1 MEPTPP
7 TGECEGFHDDLAVLA
22 IGALTGHDRARILSH
37 LEGCPS
43 CAAELEELS
52 AAADAL
58 ATLIPEAVPS
68 EGFSD
73 RTMAVIRAEQRGR
86 RQPLVRRV
94 AAVAAVVV
102 LLAVGAGAGA
112 VVASSVHHTPATAF
126 WTAPLHSTRGAQ
138 GSVVLVSSGQKDWL
152 MMDLYDAPTAGRVS
166 CTLALDDGS
175 HLSIGKFSLAAG
187 YGLWTAPIPVPASS
201 VRWVNVV
208 SETGSTVASARIGSG
223 A

>member
-1 MEPTPP
+1 MEATRPAA
-7 TGECEGFHDDLAVLA
+7 ECEELHDDLAVLA
-22 IGALTGHDRARILSH
+22 IGALTGHDRARILTH

-58 ATLIPEAVPS
+58 ATLIPAAAPT

-86 RQPLVRRV
+86 QQPLIRRL

-102 LLAVGAGAGA
+102 VLAVGGGAGA
-112 VVASSVHHTPATAF
+112 VIASSGHHAPASAL
-126 WTAPLHSTRGAQ
+126 WTAPLHSAEGAQ
-138 GSVVLVSSGQKDWL
+138 GTVVLVSSGQKGWL
-152 MMDLYDAPTAGRVS
+152 VMNLYDAPTSGTVT
-166 CTLALDDGS
+166 CTLALDDGTHRS
-175 HLSIGKFSLAAG
+175 VGEFSLTAG
-187 YGLWTAPIPVPASS
+187 YGSWTTPIPVPASS

-208 SETGSTVASARIGSG
+208 SATGTTVASARIPPG